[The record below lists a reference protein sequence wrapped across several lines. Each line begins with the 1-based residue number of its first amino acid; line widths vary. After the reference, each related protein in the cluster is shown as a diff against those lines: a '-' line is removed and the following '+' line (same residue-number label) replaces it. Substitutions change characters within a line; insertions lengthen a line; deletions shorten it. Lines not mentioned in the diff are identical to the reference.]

1 MRKSL
6 KPELITMIELFNKND
21 KYYIPDYQRSYSWAE
36 SQLEQWLKDLQEI
49 ANISGS
55 QYYLGRILLEKDEAR
70 FAIIDGQQRL
80 STLLL
85 FFVAAVQS
93 RKKSSI
99 PTRKQLREY
108 CNQFELG
115 GTDNDF
121 FQNLIHQKSAPIA
134 KTKSQEKL
142 LYARQYFLNKFKDEK
157 FSDKKLLKLCTILLE
172 SAILIQKIADKR
184 MATLIFQ
191 LENDRGVNLTNLE
204 KLKSYLMY
212 ELLLQASNEGLK
224 KDEQNKKLK
233 EVSDF
238 FNKIG
243 NISFNI
249 KENPDKILE
258 AHYRS
263 FITPEVNPFRKYT
276 IEEMQL
282 YIRNKKMPNDDIKI
296 TDRIICFCEDLLK
309 SFQAVD
315 KLENKRNDVFLNTL
329 KYLDIP
335 SYAWTFLLVEFKRN
349 SFSNAERLKKLL
361 IIIGNLVLRQE
372 MVSYFNPDR
381 VSNIIKKE
389 YLGVILHAFRKEEQD
404 IKNLEK
410 SLIEGFEKEWKVKG
424 YSPKSEKKALIW
436 SKDKYN
442 NYLERD
448 ETRGYY
454 STKLIKFFLMQY
466 ERELG
471 SDINPK
477 LDWTIEHISPQSKRA
492 IDAAD
497 YGNDKEEAMEL
508 VDDDWVGW
516 IGNLCL
522 LERDLNSRASN
533 KPFKK
538 KIEVYEESALAQAK
552 EVRKYASQDH
562 TWDIAAIEK
571 RGNTLIKFIKKYKQD
586 GRTNSFTIF

>member
-1 MRKSL
+1 MK
-6 KPELITMIELFNKND
+6 ELFDKND

-49 ANISGS
+49 ANIRDS
-55 QYYLGRILLEKDEAR
+55 QYYLGRILLEKDETR

-80 STLLL
+80 NTLLL
-85 FFVAAVQS
+85 FFVSAVQS

-121 FQNLIHQKSAPIA
+121 FQKLIQHKAAPIA

-142 LYARQYFLNKFKDEK
+142 LYARQYFLKKFKDEK
-157 FSDKKLLKLCTILLE
+157 FSDKKLSELCKILLE

-212 ELLLQASNEGLK
+212 ELLLQSSNEGLR
-224 KDEQNKKLK
+224 KDEQNEKLK
-233 EVSDF
+233 EVSHI

-249 KENPDKILE
+249 KENPNKILE

-276 IEEMQL
+276 IEKMQD

-296 TDRIICFCEDLLK
+296 TDRIIWFCENLLK

-315 KLENKRNDVFLNTL
+315 KLENKRDDVFQNTL

-335 SYAWTFLLVEFKRN
+335 SYVWPFLLVEFKRN

-361 IIIGNLVLRQE
+361 IIIGNIVLRQE
-372 MVSYFNPDR
+372 MVSYFNSDR
-381 VSNIIKKE
+381 VSNITKKE

-404 IKNLEK
+404 IKKLEK

-424 YSPKSEKKALIW
+424 YSKKSIKKALIW

-442 NYLERD
+442 NYLKRD
-448 ETRGYY
+448 ENRGYY
-454 STKLIKFFLMQY
+454 STRLVKFFLMQY

-492 IDAAD
+492 INDAAD
-497 YGNDKEEAMEL
+497 YGNDKEAIEL

-522 LERDLNSRASN
+522 LERNLNSRASN

-538 KIEVYEESALAQAK
+538 KIEVYKKSTLAQAK
-552 EVRKYASQDH
+552 EVRNYASQDH
-562 TWDIAAIEK
+562 TYWDIAAIKK
-571 RGNTLIKFIKKYKQD
+571 RGNILINFIKKYKQN
-586 GRTNSFTIF
+586 GSTNSFTIF